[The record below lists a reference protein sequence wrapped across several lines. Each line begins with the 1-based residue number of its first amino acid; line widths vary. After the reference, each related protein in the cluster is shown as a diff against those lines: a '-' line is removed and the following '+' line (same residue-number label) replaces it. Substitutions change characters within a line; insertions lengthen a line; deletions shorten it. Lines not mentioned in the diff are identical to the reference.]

1 MALHQVPEDLPNFS
15 VLLHKLPEYLFNSTQ
30 DPAISGDHGQSVS
43 VGVGYTLLLESNVS
57 GTYEGLAMKKKI
69 IKKIIIISIIKNYSS

>member
-1 MALHQVPEDLPNFS
+1 M
-15 VLLHKLPEYLFNSTQ
+15 
-30 DPAISGDHGQSVS
+30 
-43 VGVGYTLLLESNVS
+43 GVGYTLLLESNVS